1 MGAFVIRQMI
11 ATMQG
16 NLVVLTSLGILY
28 EQRSAEGDPQR
39 KVWTEVDMAGI
50 PDDARVVEI
59 VARPT
64 GHDGQ
69 LVARLNDG
77 RLYEQFQPTY
87 RSSYGTRH
95 WRELPG
101 PEGAL

>member
-39 KVWTEVDMAGI
+39 KVWAEVDMAGI
-50 PDDARVVEI
+50 DETAQIVEI
-59 VARPT
+59 VTRPT

-69 LVARLNDG
+69 LAARLNDG
-77 RLYEQFQPTY
+77 RLFE
-87 RSSYGTRH
+87 
-95 WRELPG
+95 
-101 PEGAL
+101 